1 MTLVPCNPSCKPPE
15 AGLVTLLC
23 VMPQA
28 WDEFKPYKKENK
40 RTKARDAARASV
52 SMDGSDAGIADDG

>member
-1 MTLVPCNPSCKPPE
+1 M
-15 AGLVTLLC
+15 
-23 VMPQA
+23 MWQA

-52 SMDGSDAGIADDG
+52 SMDDADAQVADDG